1 MKLQLQIIIIAILI
15 VALAGIVYILLT
27 HSQQAQRENYAKAML
42 QPDQPQSSASEATV
56 TNTSQHDPS
65 RLSTP
70 ALTTQAVKAS
80 SKSAMNMQHCG
91 SNEYS
96 IDCNNPTYPLI
107 WFMYTADPRP
117 HIDQIISIEF
127 MKAHQFRDLWIDE
140 LKIATKDGRS
150 CEIVTWGADGENLT
164 DEGLSIILDHCP
176 TKQIK
181 YVELKIEGQLY
192 RFT

>member
-1 MKLQLQIIIIAILI
+1 MKLQLQIIIMALLM
-15 VALAGIVYILLT
+15 VVLAGIIYILLT

-42 QPDQPQSSASEATV
+42 QPDQPQSSASEATA
-56 TNTSQHDPS
+56 TNTSQHDS
-65 RLSTP
+65 LRLSTP
-70 ALTTQAVKAS
+70 PQPISGVKTS
-80 SKSAMNMQHCG
+80 SNSVVKMQHCG
-91 SNEYS
+91 ANEYS
-96 IDCNNPTYPLI
+96 VDCSNTAYPLI
-107 WFMYTADPRP
+107 WFMYSADPRP
-117 HIDQIISIEF
+117 NVDQMISIEF

-176 TKQIK
+176 TKQFK